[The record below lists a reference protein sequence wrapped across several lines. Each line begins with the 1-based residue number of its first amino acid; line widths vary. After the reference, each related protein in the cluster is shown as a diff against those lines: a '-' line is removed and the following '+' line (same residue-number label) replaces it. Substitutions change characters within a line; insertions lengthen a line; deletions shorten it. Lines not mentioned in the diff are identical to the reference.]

1 VRKSEATLT
10 DAKPACAAEQKS
22 QHLESWRSLGG
33 CPAVVRVQGVPLW
46 PLYLL
51 INYRFALAWPMQS
64 LRKPRR
70 DEPRALRGVDW
81 RPPPR
86 SREDCVLMMMTLL
99 WLVLKYLYY
108 LLSAGRRGW
117 RLRRAGISSKA
128 WAAKGNKQLPV
139 HIKWVPN

>member
-1 VRKSEATLT
+1 MS
-10 DAKPACAAEQKS
+10 P
-22 QHLESWRSLGG
+22 
-33 CPAVVRVQGVPLW
+33 
-46 PLYLL
+46 
-51 INYRFALAWPMQS
+51 
-64 LRKPRR
+64 
-70 DEPRALRGVDW
+70 GVDW

-128 WAAKGNKQLPV
+128 RAAKGNKQLPV
-139 HIKWVPN
+139 HVKWVPN